1 MASTGPR
8 PRNSARMLR
17 WASDDSGAG
26 VEVAEHDDADTV
38 ANVPAGY
45 I

>member
-1 MASTGPR
+1 VGV
-8 PRNSARMLR
+8 
-17 WASDDSGAG
+17 DDSGAD